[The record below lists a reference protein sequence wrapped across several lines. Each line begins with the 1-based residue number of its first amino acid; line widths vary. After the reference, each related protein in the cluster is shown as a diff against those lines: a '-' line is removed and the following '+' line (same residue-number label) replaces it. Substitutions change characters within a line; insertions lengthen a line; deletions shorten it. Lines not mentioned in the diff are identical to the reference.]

1 MLTRPEHSRHTIRQ
15 CSLLGLKSVFLF
27 YRAMHFS
34 SQLSAGYCH
43 FGFVSVACL
52 SVRAINRSTAGFP
65 NANETV
71 VSRFRAA
78 QFRAAQFRA
87 AQSRAAHFSAVHCV
101 LRTGPSR
108 RGKGE
113 KFSRAPRRL
122 GAPSSLKNT
131 ENGVPDGFFPT

>member
-78 QFRAAQFRA
+78 Q
-87 AQSRAAHFSAVHCV
+87 SRAAHFSAVHCV